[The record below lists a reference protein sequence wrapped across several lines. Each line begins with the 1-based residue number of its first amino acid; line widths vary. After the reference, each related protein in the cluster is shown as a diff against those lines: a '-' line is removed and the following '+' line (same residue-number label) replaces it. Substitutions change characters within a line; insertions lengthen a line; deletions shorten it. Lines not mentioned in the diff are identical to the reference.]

1 MLPCNTIVAAPTAT
15 RQQNTITTLTQAHT
29 IIWQKNNLTML
40 PHLKVVF
47 NRRKRNELEFSVYF
61 NKRRRYFSTGIK
73 LPRGA
78 SYSNGTFT
86 NCPAAS
92 ALHSQLA
99 SLTQQLQAQIANQI
113 ATGAF
118 NIYALSLGVSDVSA
132 ADSSFYDFAVIS
144 LRNTP
149 GMARAT
155 QICHLTALNRLK
167 QFGIVSFAELTP
179 QNCFRFATHLRGSVN
194 ATSAKQY
201 LSSLAADVQK
211 AKDSGLINHNPFH
224 DIKVK
229 ITRQARICYL
239 TEREVARI
247 EKLTPSSRSMAFA
260 RDIFLFACYTGLSF
274 SDIIKIIP
282 SDIKSENGKPHII
295 DKRKKTGLSYKIRL
309 LPKAFAILAQ
319 YDFNLNRL
327 SLPVI
332 NNYLHGTGHS
342 TGIAALAGINKHIT
356 MHVGR
361 HTFATHALS
370 RGVRIETVSRMLAHT
385 NITTTQIYAKVLQH
399 DIDKGFDLLE
409 Y

>member
-1 MLPCNTIVAAPTAT
+1 
-15 RQQNTITTLTQAHT
+15 
-29 IIWQKNNLTML
+29 ML

-73 LPRGA
+73 LPHGA
-78 SYSNGTFT
+78 SYCNGAII
-86 NCPAAS
+86 NCPAAN

-99 SLTQQLQAQIANQI
+99 SLTQQLQAQIASQI
-113 ATGAF
+113 ATGVF
-118 NIYALSLGVSDVSA
+118 NIDTLSLGVTDVSA
-132 ADSSFYDFAVIS
+132 TDSSFYDFAVLS
-144 LRNTP
+144 LHNTP
-149 GMARAT
+149 GMAQAT
-155 QICHLTALNRLK
+155 KTCHLTALNRLR
-167 QFGIVSFAELTP
+167 QFGIVRFADLTP
-179 QNCFRFATHLRGSVN
+179 QNCLRFATHMRSSVR
-194 ATSAKQY
+194 AASAKQY
-201 LSSLAADVQK
+201 LSSLAADAQK
-211 AKDSGLINHNPFH
+211 AKNNGLINDNPFH

-229 ITRQARICYL
+229 VSRQARICYL

-247 EKLTPSSRSMAFA
+247 EKLHPTSRSMGFA
-260 RDIFLFACYTGLSF
+260 RDIFLFACYTGLSL
-274 SDIIKIIP
+274 SDIIKIQRFH
-282 SDIKSENGKPHII
+282 IKSENGKPHII

-309 LPKAFAILAQ
+309 LPKAFAILEK

-332 NNYLHGTGHS
+332 NNYLHGTARS
-342 TGIAALAGINKHIT
+342 TGIAALAGISKHIT